1 MGEWNGYYVVSFHL
15 FPEKGMT
22 QPFEAKIIGD
32 LGNYWKLQVGR
43 KVVTANKGA
52 CSSVPYKDAT
62 EKRSPEYRASV
73 ERKIG
78 RSLELDDPVDPVT
91 PDPEQSELA
100 KAMKRVDG
108 KAKAKPKAKPKTTKP
123 EKAKPF
129 GDLLDF

>member
-1 MGEWNGYYVVSFHL
+1 MSEWNGYYVVSFHL

-52 CSSVPYKDAT
+52 CSSVPYKNAT

-73 ERKIG
+73 EHEIG
-78 RSLELDDPVDPVT
+78 RSLERDDGAEDLV
-91 PDPEQSELA
+91 
-100 KAMKRVDG
+100 
-108 KAKAKPKAKPKTTKP
+108 KAKPKAAKAKAKPKTTKP